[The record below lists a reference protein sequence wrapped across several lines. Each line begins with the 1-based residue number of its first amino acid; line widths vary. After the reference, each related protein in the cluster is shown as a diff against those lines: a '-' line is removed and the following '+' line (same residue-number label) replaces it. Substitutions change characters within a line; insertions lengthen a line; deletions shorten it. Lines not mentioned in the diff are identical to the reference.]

1 MLPADDVVPPERS
14 DVDLT
19 PDPDIPPC
27 DTVALPLDGDTPL
40 ATEEKLLKDMCTKG
54 HERLVV
60 LLQPSCP
67 LGNDYRL
74 LAAKMGYTNEDI
86 KLLESSHEPVK
97 ELMIKYDTGRR
108 TIAELVSL
116 LQQID
121 RPDVVQDLQPYIGR
135 ATFFF

>member
-1 MLPADDVVPPERS
+1 
-14 DVDLT
+14 
-19 PDPDIPPC
+19 
-27 DTVALPLDGDTPL
+27 
-40 ATEEKLLKDMCTKG
+40 
-54 HERLVV
+54 
-60 LLQPSCP
+60 
-67 LGNDYRL
+67 
-74 LAAKMGYTNEDI
+74 MGYTNEDI